1 MDLSKSSHCCVN
13 PFGIKSI
20 EQVEVH
26 KAAGVIFLMEQKM
39 RLTGAVDGSGEIPE
53 AGRKEMIRTEK
64 LQKENFEGDEWCHH

>member
-1 MDLSKSSHCCVN
+1 MDLSKNSHYCVN

-26 KAAGVIFLMEQKM
+26 KAAGVIFLTEQKT

-53 AGRKEMIRTEK
+53 AGGKEMIQTEK
-64 LQKENFEGDEWCHH
+64 LQNENFEGDEWCYH